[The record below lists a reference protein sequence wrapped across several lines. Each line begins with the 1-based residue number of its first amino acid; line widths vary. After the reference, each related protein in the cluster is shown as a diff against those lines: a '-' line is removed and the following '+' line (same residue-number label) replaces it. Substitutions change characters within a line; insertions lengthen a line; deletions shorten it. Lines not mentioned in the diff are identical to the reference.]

1 MHQHAHHHHVSG
13 FTKLHI
19 SLVVLV
25 KKCQSSLIFYCK
37 IAILWSCLTGLTNFV
52 NSDVSTIFNVWT
64 KYGEPKL
71 YGNNKE
77 TNLIGKLDINL
88 TKSDHENEVKV
99 R

>member
-1 MHQHAHHHHVSG
+1 
-13 FTKLHI
+13 
-19 SLVVLV
+19 
-25 KKCQSSLIFYCK
+25 
-37 IAILWSCLTGLTNFV
+37 V